1 VLVVQGDGTRPPL
14 RGPFDR
20 ILVDAPCSGLGVL
33 RRRADARWRKEE
45 SSVLA
50 AAVLQPRLLQG
61 AAPLLRPGGVMV
73 YSVCSLEPE
82 ETLDVVKSFLESHP
96 AFELEGADRFVP
108 APFRTGETLWSATP
122 QRHGTDGVF
131 AARFVKR

>member
-1 VLVVQGDGTRPPL
+1 
-14 RGPFDR
+14 DR
-20 ILVDAPCSGLGVL
+20 VLVDAPCSGLGVL

-45 SSVLA
+45 SSVLTMA
-50 AAVLQPRLLQG
+50 ALQPELLRG
-61 AAPLLRPGGVMV
+61 AAPLVRRGGIMV

-82 ETLDVVKSFLESHP
+82 ETVDVVESFRKTHP

-108 APFRTGETLWSATP
+108 PAFHAGTALWSATP
-122 QRHGTDGVF
+122 QRQGTDGVF